1 MRGQLTEELKED
13 LRIRRSLRDR
23 EITLT
28 ELRLYPYMLYLA
40 TNNGKIEREKVTPK
54 EMSVIKDYVDKG
66 WLKIEPRVK
75 PNEFLWDLMNYVV
88 YKAYV
93 IYDEKEEYGTTK

>member
-13 LRIRRSLRDR
+13 LRVKRMLGDR

-28 ELRLYPYMLYLA
+28 ELRLFPYLLYLA
-40 TNNGKIEREKVTPK
+40 VNDGKIERGKITPK
-54 EMSVIKDYVDKG
+54 EMRVIKDYVDKD
-66 WLKIEPRVK
+66 WLRVEPRVK
-75 PNEFLWDLMNYVV
+75 PNEFLWKLMNYVV

-93 IYDEKEEYGTTK
+93 IYDEKEDE

>member
-13 LRIRRSLRDR
+13 LRIKRSLNGR

-28 ELRLYPYMLYLA
+28 ELRLYPYLLYLA
-40 TNNGKIEREKVTPK
+40 VNDGKIERGKVTQE
-54 EMSVIKDYVDKG
+54 EMRVIKEFVDRG
-66 WLKIEPRVK
+66 VLEIEPRVK
-75 PNEFLWDLMNYVV
+75 PNEFLWEFMNYVV

-93 IYDEKEEYGTTK
+93 IYDEKEEE

>member
-1 MRGQLTEELKED
+1 MRGQLTGELKED

-28 ELRLYPYMLYLA
+28 ELRLYPYLLYLA
-40 TNNGKIEREKVTPK
+40 MNNGKIERGKVTPK
-54 EMSVIKDYVDKG
+54 EMCVIKDYVDKG

-93 IYDEKEEYGTTK
+93 IYDEKEMKNE

>member
-13 LRIRRSLRDR
+13 LRIKRSLRDR

-28 ELRLYPYMLYLA
+28 ELRLYPYLLYLA
-40 TNNGKIEREKVTPK
+40 VNNGKIERGKVTQE
-54 EMSVIKDYVDKG
+54 EMRVIKDYVDKG

-75 PNEFLWDLMNYVV
+75 PNEFLWDLMNYVT

-93 IYDEKEEYGTTK
+93 IYDEKGEDEN